1 MVNQWQRLPRKVVE
15 SLFGGIQNPT
25 GQGTGPPALAGI
37 DLNKVGLDNLHCFCP
52 ASPGPWLWTAT
63 GRSAPA
69 WDRCW

>member
-25 GQGTGPPALAGI
+25 GQGTGQPALADI

-52 ASPGPWLWTAT
+52 ASPGP
-63 GRSAPA
+63 
-69 WDRCW
+69 